1 MLIKRESKKATRVL
15 TSGLDVKFCPK
26 SKRSQLTL
34 FIIVAIV
41 LVAGTILFFTFR
53 GSLVAKQIPA
63 DMEPIYTSFLSCL
76 ENNALTGI
84 SVLESQAGHISLP
97 DFEPGSAYMP
107 FSSQL
112 DFLGNP
118 IPYWYYVSGNNIQ
131 KEQVPSKEEMEEQ
144 LGKFIEWKITNCIF
158 DKYYEQGFEIS
169 QGEPKAKISINYND
183 VNVDLNM
190 GLNIE
195 GKENSALVKDH
206 KLVIKSKLGGLYNS
220 AKKIYEYEQKNL
232 FLENYAVDILRLYAP
247 VDGVEL
253 TCSPMIWGADEV
265 FDKLQEAI
273 EANTLSLKTKGGSY
287 SLKNKENEYFIADI
301 SVDADTRF
309 INSKEWPNSFE
320 VLPSDG
326 SILMAKPI
334 GNQPG
339 LGILGFCY
347 VPYHFVYNIKYP
359 VLIQVQNGDE
369 IFQFPVAVVIQG
381 NKPRKALDVTAV
393 EVGLPE
399 LCKYKNV
406 LVDVNTYDTKLN
418 PVEADISYECFGTT
432 CEIGNTSLT
441 ASLEKEF
448 PQCVNGYILV
458 KAEGFEDAK
467 YLYST
472 TKSGS
477 ADIILDKLYELNVN
491 LKLDDKDYAKDAIIS
506 FISDKS
512 SKTVVYPGQKN
523 VKLTEG
529 QYEVQVYIY
538 KNSSLKLEETTKE
551 QCMEVPQS
559 GLGGLFGLT
568 KEKCFDIK
576 IPAQIISNALSG
588 GGKENYYILESELEN
603 SNSIEINAG
612 SLPLPKSIEQLQ
624 DNYLLFENKKLE
636 IYFK

>member
-1 MLIKRESKKATRVL
+1 MLIKGGDKKA
-15 TSGLDVKFCPK
+15 
-26 SKRSQLTL
+26 QLTL

-41 LVAGTILFFTFR
+41 IVGATIIFFIFR
-53 GSLVAKQIPA
+53 GSLITKQIPA
-63 DMEPIYTSFLSCL
+63 DIEPIYTAFLSCL
-76 ENNALTGI
+76 EDNSLVGI
-84 SVLESQAGHISLP
+84 SVLESQAGHIFLP
-97 DFEPGSAYMP
+97 NFEPGSAYMP

-144 LGKFIEWKITNCIF
+144 IGKFIEGKITNCIF

-169 QGEPKAKISINYND
+169 QGEPKAKVIINDNEVD
-183 VNVDLNM
+183 VNLNM
-190 GLNIE
+190 NLNIE
-195 GKENSALVKDH
+195 GKENSALIKNH
-206 KLVIKSKLGGLYNS
+206 KIVIKSKLGVLYNS

-232 FLENYAVDILRLYAP
+232 FLENYAVDVLRLYAP

-253 TCSPMIWGADEV
+253 TCSPMTWGADEV

-273 EANTLSLKTKGGSY
+273 EANTLSLKTEGDY
-287 SLKNKENEYFIADI
+287 SLKKKENEYFIADI
-301 SVDADTRF
+301 SVDADVRF

-326 SILMAKPI
+326 SILMAKPV

-369 IFQFPVAVVIQG
+369 IFQFPFAVVIQG
-381 NKPRKALDVTAV
+381 NKPRKALDATAV
-393 EVGLPE
+393 EVELPE

-406 LVDVNTYDTKLN
+406 LVKVNTYDTKLN
-418 PVEADISYECFGTT
+418 PVEADISYECFGTN
-432 CEIGNTSLT
+432 CEIGKTSLT
-441 ASLEKEF
+441 SSLEKEF
-448 PQCVNGYILV
+448 PQCVNGYILA
-458 KAEGFEDAK
+458 KAVGFEDAK

-477 ADIILDKLYELNVN
+477 VDIILDKLYELNID
-491 LKLDDKDYAKDAIIS
+491 LKLDDKAYTRDAIIS

-512 SKTVVYPGQKN
+512 SKTVVYPEQKS

-538 KNSSLKLEETTKE
+538 RNSSIKLEETTKE

-588 GGKENYYILESELEN
+588 GGKENYYVLESELETSKN
-603 SNSIEINAG
+603 IEINTE